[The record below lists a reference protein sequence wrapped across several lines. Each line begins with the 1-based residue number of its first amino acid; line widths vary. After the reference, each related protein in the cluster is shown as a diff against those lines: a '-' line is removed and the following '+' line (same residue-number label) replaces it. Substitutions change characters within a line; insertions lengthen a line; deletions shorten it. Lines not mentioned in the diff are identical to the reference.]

1 MYCTFMYMEPINSR
15 LKSSSAHQSVH
26 AIVKLQRLI
35 IIELAKSWISWSKTL
50 LATQC
55 FMPVASNHQDYTV
68 SIHVCTVGIYAGQY
82 KHCNHYTVYTYEASL
97 FAYKFTYMYSCTIQ
111 KLSSRIVTGFP
122 KQIKLDIFSLII
134 NCLTTS

>member
-1 MYCTFMYMEPINSR
+1 
-15 LKSSSAHQSVH
+15 
-26 AIVKLQRLI
+26 
-35 IIELAKSWISWSKTL
+35 
-50 LATQC
+50 
-55 FMPVASNHQDYTV
+55 MPVASNHQDYTV

-111 KLSSRIVTGFP
+111 KLSSSIVTDFP

-134 NCLTTS
+134 NCLTRAEIYLVSMLPGNGKLNCRWQ